1 MVLSLSFGPDNRG
14 LAVARFDGTVE
25 MWDVQRGEILWQRP
39 MDVEPHPRLC
49 ACCPNGKRLALAD
62 GAGTLQMLRA
72 EDGHVLLEAQV
83 SSEPSNC
90 YLAVSPDG
98 ALVAPS
104 LHGNDIVLYRTGDLS
119 VAARL
124 RGHARRVNNV
134 AFSPDGTRLA
144 SAGEDGLKLWDVAS
158 GREVATL
165 YGHAFNVT
173 CVVFT
178 PDGRTLISGGHDNT
192 VRFWDA
198 EGR

>member
-1 MVLSLSFGPDNRG
+1 
-14 LAVARFDGTVE
+14 